1 MLWWSA
7 VIWFLFE
14 AINVRLQDWYYVFLP
29 ANPVERW
36 AGITL
41 SLATV
46 VPAVL
51 LPERVLDRLGV
62 WLQLQWR
69 PIALRPPELR
79 GASPIGWAAPAPPL
93 PFPPY
98 PHPL

>member
-51 LPERVLDRLGV
+51 LPERLLDRLGG
-62 WLQLQWR
+62 WQRLQS
-69 PIALRPPELR
+69 PP
-79 GASPIGWAAPAPPL
+79 PPL
-93 PFPPY
+93 PPRAPQAAFWPGWGPPAATPAFPPY
-98 PHPL
+98 LH